1 MIARVCLSDR
11 IHGKYTKKPS
21 QKKSKQIK
29 TNQKNYEIHQKK
41 SKKSKQNICKT
52 QNQANRCRL
61 HGNIPIVVTNPCRKF
76 LKPKITLIFLGG
88 IDFVAFE

>member
-11 IHGKYTKKPS
+11 IHGKYTKKSS

-29 TNQKNYEIHQKK
+29 TNQKNYEIHQ
-41 SKKSKQNICKT
+41 KKSKQNICKT